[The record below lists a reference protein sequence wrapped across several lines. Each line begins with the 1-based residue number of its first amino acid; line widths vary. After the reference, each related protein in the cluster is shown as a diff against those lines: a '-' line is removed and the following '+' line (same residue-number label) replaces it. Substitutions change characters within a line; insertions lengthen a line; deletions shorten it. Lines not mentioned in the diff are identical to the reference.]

1 MGELR
6 ALQADLLSLNLS
18 SGFYEL
24 CDFKQVME

>member
-6 ALQADLLSLNLS
+6 ALQADRLSLNLN
-18 SGFYEL
+18 SGFYGL